1 MMRGPALAALLVAAV
16 VLAGCSSDEESSPP
30 ADTSSG
36 LTTVP
41 PSIVPLTTTTTI
53 EGTPVSDAEI
63 YAQVGLTVEQ
73 GACIAASGAEGEF
86 ESTPGPALTDAMVLA
101 AETGAMVAIPAT
113 LRTST
118 ELELTILTA
127 LAGDCAPADRLAAL
141 AAVDGQALDDAALAD
156 DLPVRLFHRTRD
168 GATPA
173 ELACIEAKF
182 REAPAR
188 LSSLAANPR
197 LVESQCAPAERLASW
212 RTTALDRGLGAA
224 EATSTERACLAS
236 PSAAAD
242 QALLAAAVDAVGS
255 GDTSSDPL
263 AGATPS
269 CSNGARLYE
278 LALNIVALG
287 DDFGVEPL
295 RAS

>member
-1 MMRGPALAALLVAAV
+1 MRGRALAALLVAAV

-73 GACIAASGAEGEF
+73 GACIAASGAEGDF

-188 LSSLAANPR
+188 SVVPGGQSPSRGVAMRPGGTARIVADHRARPR
-197 LVESQCAPAERLASW
+197 ARGRRGHGHRTGLPGLAERGRRPGPAGSS
-212 RTTALDRGLGAA
+212 RRRGGVRRHV
-224 EATSTERACLAS
+224 ER
-236 PSAAAD
+236 SAGRGH
-242 QALLAAAVDAVGS
+242 AVVLERR
-255 GDTSSDPL
+255 PIVR
-263 AGATPS
+263 
-269 CSNGARLYE
+269 ARG
-278 LALNIVALG
+278 LNIVALG

-295 RAS
+295 QPS

>member
-1 MMRGPALAALLVAAV
+1 MRGRGCAALLVAAV
-16 VLAGCSSDEESSPP
+16 LLVGCSSDDGDSS
-30 ADTSSG
+30 AAEDTGSG
-36 LTTVP
+36 ITTVP

-86 ESTPGPALTDAMVLA
+86 ESTPGPALTDAMVLTA
-101 AETGAMVAIPAT
+101 DTGVMVAVPAT
-113 LRTST
+113 LRTSV
-118 ELELTILTA
+118 ELEQLILTT
-127 LAGDCAPADRLAAL
+127 LADQCAPADLLAEL
-141 AAVDGQALDDAALAD
+141 AAVDGQALDDAAITD

-168 GATPA
+168 GATPT

-197 LVESQCAPAERLASW
+197 LVEAQCAPAERLAAW
-212 RTTALDRGLGAA
+212 RTAALDRGLGAA
-224 EATSTERACLAS
+224 KATDVERTCLADAGSTEE
-236 PSAAAD
+236 

-255 GDTSSDPL
+255 GDTSGDPL
-263 AGATPS
+263 TGTALICAS
-269 CSNGARLYE
+269 ADRLYQ

-295 RAS
+295 QPS